1 MVALMAHPRRVGPG
15 FYALLLLI
23 AVATFVV
30 HEGAH
35 WAMGRVLGH
44 DMTFSLNGSGALGPV
59 SPFDHHLISAAG
71 VLVTVAQGV
80 VGLVLVWRRNSLV
93 GYGLLYFAALMRL
106 MAAVVSLFNPNDE
119 ARISEA
125 LGLGLWTLPVAV
137 VVVLVVMTVIATRRL
152 GLAWRTNLL
161 TYLTATVALSAI
173 VGLDMMLRG

>member
-1 MVALMAHPRRVGPG
+1 MAHPRRVGPG
-15 FYALLLLI
+15 FYVVLLLI
-23 AVATFVV
+23 ALATFVL

-35 WAMGRVLGH
+35 WAMGRALGH
-44 DMTFSLNGSGALGPV
+44 DMTFGLNGSGTLGPAPPV
-59 SPFDHHLISAAG
+59 DHHLISAAG

-106 MAAVVSLFNPNDE
+106 VAAVVSLFNPNDE

-137 VVVLVVMTVIATRRL
+137 VGLLGVMAVVATRRL
-152 GLAWRTNLL
+152 GLSWRTNLL
-161 TYLTATVALSAI
+161 TWLTATAALSAI
-173 VGLDMMLRG
+173 VGLDMMLKG